1 MPAPL
6 PRAAQER
13 SKKTIMAFSLR
24 AGLIHD
30 PKRAHLEPL
39 PGGVSSDIWR
49 VDENGRSF
57 CVKQALAR
65 LKVAADWRAP
75 VERNVYE
82 ARWLKAV
89 AHAVPGAAPAVIGE
103 DAEAGLFAMEYLP
116 PDQFRWWKTDLL
128 EGRTDNKV
136 AASVGSTLGRIHAA
150 FAGEPEAPALFATDA
165 NFHAIRLEPYL
176 LATARVH
183 PDRRTQLEGLA
194 ARTAATRQTVVHGD
208 VSPKNIMIGP
218 NGPVFLDAECAWF
231 GDPAFDLAFCLN
243 HMLLKCLARPEAASG
258 FLSAYEELAR
268 CYLAEV
274 TWEDAGEVETRA
286 AALLPGLFLA
296 RVDGKS
302 PVEYVTVEADKD
314 KVRRT
319 ARHLL
324 AHPPASL
331 QAVAEAWAD
340 EIERST

>member
-6 PRAAQER
+6 PMTAQER
-13 SKKTIMAFSLR
+13 SEEAIRAFSLR
-24 AGLIHD
+24 TGLIHD
-30 PKRAHLEPL
+30 AEQAHLEPL

-65 LKVAADWRAP
+65 LKVAAEWQAP

-82 ARWLKAV
+82 ARWLKA
-89 AHAVPGAAPAVIGE
+89 AARAVPGSAPAVIGE

-116 PDQFRWWKTDLL
+116 PDRFRWWKADLL
-128 EGRTDNKV
+128 EGRIDDGV
-136 AASVGSTLGRIHAA
+136 AASVGSTLGRIHSA
-150 FAGEPEAPALFATDA
+150 FAGQPEAPALFATDA

-176 LATARVH
+176 LATARTH
-183 PDRRTQLEGLA
+183 PDLRTQLEGLA
-194 ARTAATRQTVVHGD
+194 KRTAATTRTVVHGD
-208 VSPKNIMIGP
+208 VSPKNILIGP

-258 FLSAYEELAR
+258 FLSAYDVLAR

-274 TWEDAGEVETRA
+274 TWEDAGELETRA
-286 AALLPGLFLA
+286 ATLLPGLFLA

-302 PVEYVTVEADKD
+302 PVEYLTVEADKD
-314 KVRRT
+314 QVRRT
-319 ARHLL
+319 GRHLL
-324 AHPPASL
+324 VHPPTSL
-331 QAVAEAWAD
+331 EAVAEAWAD